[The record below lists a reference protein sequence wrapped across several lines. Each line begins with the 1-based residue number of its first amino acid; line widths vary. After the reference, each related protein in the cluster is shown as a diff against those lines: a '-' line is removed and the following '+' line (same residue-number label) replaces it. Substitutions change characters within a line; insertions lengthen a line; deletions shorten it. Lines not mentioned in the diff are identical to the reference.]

1 MAMLF
6 SFWGC
11 AIFSVGPEGEE
22 FEKHAEECENTVFF
36 FFFHIALL
44 AQVSNFFIYT
54 FQCVV

>member
-36 FFFHIALL
+36 FFFSHSII
-44 AQVSNFFIYT
+44 SPGK
-54 FQCVV
+54 